1 MTSPLRIVAQLLL
14 YLPLMALIG
23 MFSTSP
29 RFELIAPG
37 DALLRISLIH
47 AAQRKQ
53 ECRRRTPEELA
64 KLPPNMRAALDCP
77 RERVP
82 LTVELEIDGAVVF
95 RRTVPPAGFTRDGA
109 ASLYHRLPVAAGQ
122 HRIVARLRDHADGP
136 FNYVREETL
145 TLAPGGM
152 LLIDFVA
159 AKGGFDFRG
168 T

>member
-1 MTSPLRIVAQLLL
+1 MIVLRLLAQLLL
-14 YLPLMALIG
+14 YVPLMVLIG
-23 MFSTSP
+23 YFSTSP
-29 RFELIAPG
+29 RFAVIGE
-37 DALLRISLIH
+37 DQALVRVSLIH
-47 AAQRKQ
+47 AAERKQ

-77 RERVP
+77 RERAP

-95 RRTVPPAGFTRDGA
+95 SRSVPPAGFKRDGA
-109 ASLYHRLPVAAGQ
+109 ASLYHRLPVAAGR
-122 HRIVARLRDHADGP
+122 HRVVARLRDRAEGP

-145 TLAPGGM
+145 ELAPGAA

-168 T
+168 G